1 MLEEINKIYDGAVAC
16 GFHILDMDNN
26 SIEMDLVGTNKINA
40 HLSVYKR
47 EPDKYECLGDIS
59 FGEGKRLRSEMIHI
73 DKEVSSE
80 REVNILINDI
90 RTTVKTINSLINSQ
104 QELF

>member
-1 MLEEINKIYDGAVAC
+1 MLENVYDCARYC
-16 GFHILDMDNN
+16 GFHILDMGSDN
-26 SIEMDLVGTNKINA
+26 IEMDLVDPSKVNA

-73 DKEVSSE
+73 D
-80 REVNILINDI
+80 REVKSDKDVNALINDI
-90 RTTVKTINSLINSQ
+90 SFTVRTIETFIKSQ

>member
-1 MLEEINKIYDGAVAC
+1 MLENVYDCARDC
-16 GFHILDMDNN
+16 GFHILDMGSDN
-26 SIEMDLVGTNKINA
+26 IEMDLVGPRKVNA

-59 FGEGKRLRSEMIHI
+59 FGEGKRIRSEMIHI

-80 REVNILINDI
+80 REVNVLINDI
-90 RTTVKTINSLINSQ
+90 RTTVRTITSFINSQ